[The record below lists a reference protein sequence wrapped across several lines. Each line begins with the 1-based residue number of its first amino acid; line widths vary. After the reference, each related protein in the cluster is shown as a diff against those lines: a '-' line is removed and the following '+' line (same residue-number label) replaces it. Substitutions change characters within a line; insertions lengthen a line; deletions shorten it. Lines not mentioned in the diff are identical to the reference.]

1 MKMYIS
7 TGNRPGIAGNY
18 SIISFSP
25 PFVSLFMD
33 DFYIFLSSI
42 IHITCPKKR
51 TSTGFFTKSV
61 TVHTH
66 ASKWMFLCIS
76 PKFIFSFC
84 PLSSLKFSYPHLCPS
99 SLFFHCRALPFVLF
113 FSIQKSLFLSP
124 YNLSTRH
131 SDGSYFSRIRFFP
144 CFPVSS
150 SHKKQGDRCSISP
163 RH

>member
-1 MKMYIS
+1 MKIYIL
-7 TGNRPGIAGNY
+7 TGKRPGIAGNY

-25 PFVSLFMD
+25 PFVLLFMD

-84 PLSSLKFSYPHLCPS
+84 TNVSLEIFLSTSLSSLPLLSSFFIAEYSLLSFFLFPEFPFFLLLTAYPLGILTVP
-99 SLFFHCRALPFVLF
+99 L
-113 FSIQKSLFLSP
+113 
-124 YNLSTRH
+124 
-131 SDGSYFSRIRFFP
+131 FSRIRFFP
-144 CFPVSS
+144 RFPV
-150 SHKKQGDRCSISP
+150 
-163 RH
+163 